1 MVIRF
6 FILLIA
12 IAKMASADGL
22 TARIIFAETGPAC
35 TANERLWVAS
45 TIKNRVNHRGF
56 KLGKLKTMRDVV
68 TQKYAFESLNDPR
81 NSTWVRGGNPAKL
94 RGADV
99 PAWRQSVLLSSGGF
113 TPVNDEVVYFH
124 DKSITKPKGWDNKYW
139 TAYKLKETKHFI
151 FYGVR
156 ANAK

>member
-1 MVIRF
+1 MRFIILTMV
-6 FILLIA
+6 LANLA
-12 IAKMASADGL
+12 WADGL

-35 TANERLWVAS
+35 TPTERLWVAS
-45 TIKNRVNHRGF
+45 TIKNRINHRGF
-56 KLGKLKTMRDVV
+56 NLGKLKTMRDVV

-81 NSTWVRGGNPAKL
+81 NSTWVRSENPDKL

-99 PAWRQSVLLSSGGF
+99 PAWRQSALLADGKF

-124 DKSITKPKGWDNKYW
+124 DKSISKPKGWDNRYW

-156 ANAK
+156 ANAR